1 MARLSAPDRGRANQE
16 RKQMPLYTFKADIRI
31 VGVIDTDNR
40 NGNDD
45 AAKIAIA
52 VADKYGVH
60 HRKVHVDFVNMDLVD
75 EDFR

>member
-1 MARLSAPDRGRANQE
+1 
-16 RKQMPLYTFKADIRI
+16 MPLYTFTADIRI

-60 HRKVHVDFVNMDLVD
+60 HRKVHVVHKVNVDLVDEVNMDLVD

>member
-1 MARLSAPDRGRANQE
+1 
-16 RKQMPLYTFKADIRI
+16 MPFYTFKADIRI

-40 NGNDD
+40 HGNDD

-60 HRKVHVDFVNMDLVD
+60 HRKVHVDSPVPVAAVDFVNMDLVD